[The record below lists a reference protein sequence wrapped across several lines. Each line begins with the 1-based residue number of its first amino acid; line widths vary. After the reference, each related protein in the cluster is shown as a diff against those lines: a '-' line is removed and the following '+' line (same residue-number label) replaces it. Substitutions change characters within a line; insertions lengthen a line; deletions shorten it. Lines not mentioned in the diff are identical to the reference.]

1 MKREKISEVMEN
13 INEKYVE
20 ETATYTGKTKTVKKG
35 SWYKWGAMAACIAL
49 VVIGGVKLIPSLL
62 GDNADGKYIHQIA
75 GKEYAMVWP
84 WEYKTLGEKYQTV
97 TYDGKTYSIKS
108 FRKISMDSL
117 GQSLGTVE
125 VEGVDSYTDKRYTE
139 ELEVYRISGVSEE
152 KLIAAGRDGEFYVYR
167 LSWLNSVEK
176 PATFGEVMQ
185 AYGLGENLEFH
196 RYQVCEGYKGK
207 GYFNLEDDAYIW
219 QILSECEAAPLDD
232 SVDSFDR
239 SNRNYLS
246 FTATSEELGV
256 YKRVVYISEDGY
268 FATNIF
274 DYSHIYFI
282 GTDAAEKII
291 EYAKQHS
298 VEGEAEVYEQTVS
311 GTLIEI
317 GEDYVLVDDSML
329 CRKKE
334 DGTVYKI
341 YTNDIRIKRCVEV
354 PGIKVGDLVVVKYD
368 GEISDSNEI
377 TGAYSMDKGTLLD
390 GSVAVPE

>member
-1 MKREKISEVMEN
+1 MKREKISEVVEH
-13 INEKYVE
+13 INTKYVE
-20 ETATYTGKTKTVKKG
+20 EAATYTGKKEALRTG
-35 SWYKWGAMAACIAL
+35 FWYKWGALAACVAL
-49 VVIGGVKLIPSLL
+49 VVIGSIKLIPSLL

-75 GKEYAMVWP
+75 GMESAMEWP

-97 TYDGKTYSIKS
+97 TYEGKKYSIKS
-108 FRKISMDSL
+108 FRQITEAFL
-117 GQSLGTVE
+117 GECLGTVDA
-125 VEGVDSYTDKRYTE
+125 EGVDSYTDKVYTE
-139 ELEVYRISGVSEE
+139 SLEVYQISGVSEE
-152 KLIAAGRDGEFYVYR
+152 KLIAAGTNGEFYVYR
-167 LSWLNSVEK
+167 LREVEK
-176 PATFGEVMQ
+176 PATFGELMQ
-185 AYGLGENLEFH
+185 VYGLSENLEFY

-207 GYFNLEDDAYIW
+207 GYYNLEDDAYIW
-219 QILSECEAAPLDD
+219 QILSDCKDAPLDD

-246 FTATSEELGV
+246 FTVTSDELGV

-282 GTDAAEKII
+282 GTDAAGKII

-298 VEGEAEVYEQTVS
+298 EEGAAEAYEQTVS
-311 GTLIEI
+311 GTLVGI
-317 GEDYVLVDDSML
+317 GEDYVLVDDSVL

-334 DGTVYKI
+334 DSTVYKI
-341 YTNDIRIKRCVEV
+341 YTDDIRMKRCVEV
-354 PGIKVGDLVVVKYD
+354 AGSKVGDIVVVKYD

-377 TGAYSMDKGTLLD
+377 FGAYSMDKGTLMD

>member
-13 INEKYVE
+13 ISTKYVE
-20 ETATYTGKTKTVKKG
+20 EAATYTGKNKAVKKS
-35 SWYKWGAMAACIAL
+35 SWYKWSAVAASVAL
-49 VVIGGVKLIPSLL
+49 VVIGGIKLIPALL

-75 GKEYAMVWP
+75 GMESAMEWP
-84 WEYKTLGEKYQTV
+84 WEYKTLGEKYPMIA
-97 TYDGKTYSIKS
+97 YDGKEYDIKS
-108 FRKISMDSL
+108 FRKITTNSL
-117 GQSLGTVE
+117 GENLGVG
-125 VEGVDSYTDKRYTE
+125 VAEGVDIYTDKIYTE
-139 ELEVYRISGVSEE
+139 SLEVCQISGVSVE
-152 KLIAAGRDGEFYVYR
+152 KLIAAGKNGEFHVYR
-167 LSWLNSVEK
+167 LRKVEK
-176 PATFGEVMQ
+176 PATFGELMQ
-185 AYGLGENLEFH
+185 VYGLGENLGFY

-207 GYFNLEDDAYIW
+207 GYYNLADDTYIR
-219 QILSECEAAPLDD
+219 QILSDCKDAPLDD

-246 FTATSEELGV
+246 FTATSDELGV

-282 GTDAAEKII
+282 GTDAASKII

-298 VEGEAEVYEQTVS
+298 EKGTEEAYEQTVA
-311 GTLIEI
+311 GTLLEI
-317 GEDYVLVDDSML
+317 GEDYVLVDDSVL

-341 YTNDIRIKRCVEV
+341 YTNDIRMKRCVEV
-354 PGIKVGDLVVVKYD
+354 AGSKVGDIVVVKYD
-368 GEISDSNEI
+368 GEISASNEI
-377 TGAYSMDKGTLLD
+377 TGAYSMDKGRLMD

>member
-13 INEKYVE
+13 INTKYVE
-20 ETATYTGKTKTVKKG
+20 EAATYTGKNRAVKKG
-35 SWYKWGAMAACIAL
+35 FWYKWGAVAACVAL
-49 VVIGGVKLIPSLL
+49 VVIGGIKLIPSLL

-75 GKEYAMVWP
+75 GMEYAMEWP

-97 TYDGKTYSIKS
+97 TYDGKEYGIKS
-108 FRKISMDSL
+108 LRQITTNSL
-117 GQSLGTVE
+117 GESLGFGE
-125 VEGVDSYTDKRYTE
+125 AEGVDSYTDKIYTE
-139 ELEVYRISGVSEE
+139 SFEVYQISGVSVE
-152 KLIAAGRDGEFYVYR
+152 KLIAAGMNGEFYVYR
-167 LSWLNSVEK
+167 LREVEK
-176 PATFGEVMQ
+176 PTTFGELMQ
-185 AYGLGENLEFH
+185 EYGLGENLEFS
-196 RYQVCEGYKGK
+196 RYQVCEGYRGK
-207 GYFNLEDDAYIW
+207 GYYNLEDDAYIW
-219 QILSECEAAPLDD
+219 QVLSECSDAPLDN

-246 FTATSEELGV
+246 FTATSDELGV

-282 GTDAAEKII
+282 GTDAAGKII

-298 VEGEAEVYEQTVS
+298 EEGAAEAYEQTVS

-317 GEDYVLVDDSML
+317 GEDYVLVDDSVL

-341 YTNDIRIKRCVEV
+341 YTNDIRMKRCVEV
-354 PGIKVGDLVVVKYD
+354 AGRKVGDIVVVKYD

-377 TGAYSMDKGTLLD
+377 TGAYSMDKGALMD